1 MQLPVQVRS
10 LCSLS
15 PTHWPPLT
23 SPVLMKSS
31 ETRPEQLEPSP
42 LHLHYTHRW
51 HLLTQWVP
59 VAYTSSMPLAAQMCV
74 LMEL

>member
-1 MQLPVQVRS
+1 MHSPLQVRS
-10 LCSLS
+10 LCNLS
-15 PTHWPPLT
+15 PTHRLQLT
-23 SPVLMKSS
+23 SPVVMKSS

-42 LHLHYTHRW
+42 LHLHYTHIW

-59 VAYTSSMPLAAQMCV
+59 VAYTASTPLAAQMCV